1 MKPVLAEVQPDKC
14 PGPRTQSGGPHS
26 LTPLKVDAVFLLSR
40 PSPATLTLLVV
51 VRGVVCVWCTSPYQ
65 GSADNTYKHQII
77 SL

>member
-51 VRGVVCVWCTSPYQ
+51 VRGVVRVVLGVRVVRHPLPRFC
-65 GSADNTYKHQII
+65 
-77 SL
+77 